1 MNKPSSIHSIQM
13 RREEIRDRMR
23 KEQLGTLMATERT
36 IALIRD
42 AVEVETKDLKEELEI
57 EKKKGHLLERK
68 ISRMEEEIGRIKS
81 MLMTLNI

>member
-1 MNKPSSIHSIQM
+1 M